1 MQNPADFDRSNNGRF
16 ENMPNEVPGR
26 VYYNDYTGVEYYPPY
41 SQGQINYPPY
51 TPPKKNNSWL
61 APVIGV
67 LGALAV
73 FLIIF
78 LIIKLQDKKN
88 TQVDYD
94 NQTGLFSNTFSQE
107 TESISV
113 PDSFTQ
119 SNDDLLATLRARE
132 VELTQESLEQ
142 TLTVLSLPSETPPP
156 TATSNR
162 CNYSAFNVG
171 DSAWVRSGIG
181 IIELMNSPSINAS
194 SKRSLSAG
202 AVLLIVGRSECV
214 DGDIMWQVK
223 TTHMETGWVFES
235 RFGQSQLQR
244 IETINYCPG
253 RLPGRLTINGYGFVQ
268 EEPKLRNIMRVEPN
282 SSSVETNRI
291 HPGQTFL
298 VLAGPECASGQIWW
312 KIRDLSNNIE
322 GWTRESGIDNN
333 GIDDYF
339 IAPIMP

>member
-1 MQNPADFDRSNNGRF
+1 MQNPADFDRTNNDHF
-16 ENMPNEVPGR
+16 ETMPNEAPGR
-26 VYYNDYTGVEYYPPY
+26 VYYNDYTGGEYYPPY

-51 TPPKKNNSWL
+51 MPPKKNNSWL

-107 TESISV
+107 TESITV

-156 TATSNR
+156 TATSDR
-162 CNYSAFNVG
+162 CGYSAFSLG

-181 IIELMNSPSINAS
+181 SIELYNFPGVNAS
-194 SKRSLSAG
+194 NKKSLSAG
-202 AVLLIVGRSECV
+202 EVLLIVGISECV
-214 DGDIMWQVK
+214 DGDIMWLVK
-223 TTHMETGWVFES
+223 TTHMEYGWVYES

-253 RLPGRLTINGYGFVQ
+253 RLPGRLTVNGYGFVQ

-282 SSSVETNRI
+282 SNSAETNRI